1 MTKSGAPPSGGSS
14 LPPYP
19 EMGRTT
25 RPGTNAPF
33 SLRLPDELRAKVR
46 ERAASRNLTVGEYIR
61 DLVEADLSGTAPR
74 RRRKKHDDLR
84 RDLAKI
90 HAAIIT
96 CGNQI
101 KRVDRLCTSDRCRRL
116 DDDQDQILLLKD
128 AASSLILLARSIRV
142 R

>member
-1 MTKSGAPPSGGSS
+1 MTKRGAPQSN
-14 LPPYP
+14 P

-25 RPGTNAPF
+25 STKVNTPF
-33 SLRLPDELRAKVR
+33 SLRLSDDLRARATEK
-46 ERAASRNLTVGEYIR
+46 AASKNITIGQYIR

-74 RRRKKHDDLR
+74 RRRRKYDDLR
-84 RDLAKI
+84 QDLAKI

-101 KRVDRLCTSDRCRRL
+101 KRVDGLCTRDGCRL
-116 DDDQDQILLLKD
+116 PTDDQDQIFLKD
-128 AASSLILLARSIRV
+128 AVSSLILLARSIRA